1 MSFVWLAKVAVRHA
15 ERNFNQ
21 MLSQIEGMLTHIP
34 QGNNSQLNP
43 QQQAQIAQM
52 LMQAQ
57 TQMHQLDDLARQRY
71 ESRVGDLMGMAADA
85 GIDWTPPSY

>member
-1 MSFVWLAKVAVRHA
+1 
-15 ERNFNQ
+15 